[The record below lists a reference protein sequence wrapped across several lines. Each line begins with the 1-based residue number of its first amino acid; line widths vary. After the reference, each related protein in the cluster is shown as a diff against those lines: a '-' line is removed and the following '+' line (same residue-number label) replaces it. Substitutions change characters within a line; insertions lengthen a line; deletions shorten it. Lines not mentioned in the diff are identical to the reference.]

1 MESNKQGVL
10 DPGQTT
16 CANLSWPAQTRK
28 WSNDSSSRRKFMA
41 GLPRICDIE
50 RQKWCCNSDLLLN
63 IRVLAGNRVQ
73 CPKVTG
79 SEFIDRSRMRGVS
92 KTEFYACW
100 SFLKRVPLFFTR
112 IFFFFFL
119 KIILKKQNKSS
130 MIIFFILF
138 RDLKIFDSIRFDDF
152 FFGSIL
158 RN

>member
-63 IRVLAGNRVQ
+63 IRVLAVIECSALR
-73 CPKVTG
+73 
-79 SEFIDRSRMRGVS
+79 SRDRSSSIDRGWGGWVKPSSTPVDLFS
-92 KTEFYACW
+92 NACHC
-100 SFLKRVPLFFTR
+100 SLLES
-112 IFFFFFL
+112 FFFFL

-152 FFGSIL
+152 FLASIL